1 VKENGMKLANL
12 AAALAMVSA
21 SGGPAMARPQV
32 EFAPMS
38 PRLPFSP
45 AVRVGDVLYLSGQ
58 IGNDANNR
66 LPVGIEAQGRQA
78 MENIAGVLK
87 SQGATM
93 NDVFKC
99 TVYLADMRQWA
110 AFNAVYLTYFNPK
123 RLPARS
129 AMGVNGL
136 VAGALLE
143 IECWAYAPRK

>member
-1 VKENGMKLANL
+1 MKLVTILASIGVL
-12 AAALAMVSA
+12 AA
-21 SGGPAMARPQV
+21 GFGPAMARSQL
-32 EFAPMS
+32 EFAPMT

-58 IGNDANNR
+58 IGNGPDNR
-66 LPVGIEAQGRQA
+66 LPEGIEAQGRQA

-87 SQGATM
+87 TQGSTM

-99 TVYLADMRQWA
+99 TVYLADMSQWA
-110 AFNAVYLTYFNPK
+110 AFNKVYLTYFDPK

-129 AMGVNGL
+129 ALGVNGL

-143 IECWAYAPRK
+143 IECWAYAPRR